1 MAINKVVYGNDTII
15 DLTNDT
21 VTPSDVLN
29 SKTFHDKSGTLQV
42 GSATL
47 SIPNFTLIGGSRTAA
62 VSSYTFSQAYDNI
75 FVIVVCEGS
84 TMVSTTFPTGSTHEE
99 VASVAYGAFSG
110 ARALRCYDIHNVE
123 SGTSF
128 STQWNTWSMVYVFS
142 Y

>member
-84 TMVSTTFPTGSTHEE
+84 TMVSTTLEYPH
-99 VASVAYGAFSG
+99 
-110 ARALRCYDIHNVE
+110 
-123 SGTSF
+123 
-128 STQWNTWSMVYVFS
+128 S
-142 Y
+142 YAISIM